1 MLRNALK
8 LIAVSALAAAC
19 GGQVPGSLTGSEDFV
34 TVSKTGQTD
43 ANTAPAGVGSQSFY
57 IAINKKELEQKY
69 FLSAYL
75 TQYFPGAVQSGAASS
90 LGTRV
95 VTFRQQNGKIFV
107 FDVADT
113 HKDSNTFDPTLIVDA
128 YPIVEGV
135 LSAADARN
143 FVAFDP
149 AAGLNRFGALSDA
162 FAQGS
167 QPVKFQ
173 IELSYLQRFRR
184 TGDGVTF
191 DQIFTG
197 YADAGNSQS
206 WLGGENNAFRASGT
220 LGIALRKYKEGA
232 GFTSGAISQQGEFFF
247 RSDLKL
253 IPNGGGPTQTAVR
266 WNIKPGMKPI
276 HWVISDRILQ
286 AQKDFPQYDVVGALK
301 TAITNWNDVFG
312 YTALT
317 ADVAD
322 ASQSFGDDDT
332 NYVLWD
338 EDPSFGAAFANWR
351 TNPNTGEIR
360 GASVYMNSLW
370 LLIADQTFTD
380 DAAAH
385 ASAWNGQGV
394 PPMLANTGATAKPV
408 IPSIIWEGMNTKPLC
423 VLWAPKYRD
432 ADALAAIKAPITK
445 AGMTKKQKVEA
456 YLTHVLV
463 HEIGH
468 TLGLRHNFKG
478 SLIPPSSSVMDYLV
492 DDDSLQMPKP
502 GAYDTDAIKL
512 LYGISTTP
520 PAQPFCTD
528 EDTLADPDCQRFD
541 TGATPLTTSNG
552 PYYQAV
558 LKNFLAGQSGPPNIS
573 LNGVLAFVR
582 AGNTVD
588 EINSAWAITMAGLRV
603 DPAHVPADPMLAL
616 RTDYMAHR
624 VLSRLFLDDP
634 SLRGN
639 FTNTPDRYNPVFADM
654 MAQVQG
660 NLANTDGFRTFGTRR
675 AMVDILKQQQ
685 TVQAYD
691 ALRSSRETISTARA
705 SMTGVQAEM
714 TDDLLARIDAATHP
728 YFN

>member
-8 LIAVSALAAAC
+8 PIAVSMLAAAC
-19 GGQVPGSLTGSEDFV
+19 GGQVPATLTGAEDFV

-43 ANTAPAGVGSQSFY
+43 ANAAPASGSQSFY

-75 TQYFPGAVQSGAASS
+75 TQYFPGAVSSGAASS

-107 FDVADT
+107 FDAADT
-113 HKDSNTFDPTLIVDA
+113 HKDSNTFDPTLVVDA

-135 LSAADARN
+135 LSAADSRN

-162 FAQGS
+162 FAQGA

-232 GFTSGAISQQGEFFF
+232 GFTSGAISDQGEFFF
-247 RSDLKL
+247 RSDIKL
-253 IPNGGGPTQTAVR
+253 VPNGGGPTQTAVR
-266 WNIKPGMKPI
+266 WNIHPGMKPI
-276 HWVISDRILQ
+276 HWVISDRVLQ
-286 AQKDFPQYDVVGALK
+286 AQKDFPQYDVVSALK
-301 TAITNWNDVFG
+301 AAITNWNSVFG
-312 YTALT
+312 YTVLT

-351 TNPNTGEIR
+351 TNPNSGEIR

-370 LLIADQTFTD
+370 LLSADQSFTD
-380 DAAAH
+380 DASVH
-385 ASAWNGQGV
+385 GSAYNGGL
-394 PPMLANTGATAKPV
+394 PPLLAKPAATTKPV
-408 IPSIIWEGMNTKPLC
+408 VPSIVWEGMNSKPLC
-423 VLWAPKYRD
+423 VYWTPQYRD
-432 ADALAAIKAPITK
+432 ADALVASLPSPIKT
-445 AGMTKKQKVEA
+445 GMTKKQKVEA
-456 YLTHVLV
+456 MLTHVLL

-492 DDDSLQMPKP
+492 DNDSIQLPMP
-502 GAYDTDAIKL
+502 GTYDIAAIQL
-512 LYGISTTP
+512 LYGIIATP
-520 PAQPFCTD
+520 PTQPFCTD

-541 TGATPLTTSNG
+541 VGATPLTTSNG
-552 PYYQAV
+552 PYYQGV
-558 LKNFLAGQSGPPNIS
+558 LANFLAGKSGPPNVS
-573 LNGVLAFVR
+573 LNGVLGFVR

-588 EINSAWAITMAGLRV
+588 EVNSAWGITMAGLSV
-603 DPAHVPADPMLAL
+603 DPAHVPADPLLAA

-624 VLSRLFLDDP
+624 VLARLFLDDP
-634 SLRGN
+634 SARGT
-639 FTNTPDRYNPVFADM
+639 FTNTPDRFNPVFAGM
-654 MAQVQG
+654 MAQIQG
-660 NLANTDGFRTFGTRR
+660 NLGNADGFRSFGTRR
-675 AMVDILKQQQ
+675 AMVDILKQMQS
-685 TVQAYD
+685 VPAYD
-691 ALRSSRETISTARA
+691 ALRSTRDAIATARA
-705 SMTGVQAEM
+705 SMNGDQAAL
-714 TDDLLARIDAATHP
+714 TDDLLSRIDAATHP

>member
-1 MLRNALK
+1 MLRNTLK
-8 LIAVSALAAAC
+8 LAAVSMLAAAC
-19 GGQVPGSLTGSEDFV
+19 GGQVPGTLTGAEDFV

-43 ANTAPAGVGSQSFY
+43 ANAAPASGSQSFY

-75 TQYFPGAVQSGAASS
+75 TQYFPGAVSSGAASS

-107 FDVADT
+107 FDAAST
-113 HKDSNTFDPTLIVDA
+113 HKDSNTFDPTLVVDA
-128 YPIVEGV
+128 YPVVEGV
-135 LSAADARN
+135 LSDKDARN

-197 YADAGNSQS
+197 YADAGNPQS

-220 LGIALRKYKEGA
+220 LGIALRKYKEGP
-232 GFTSGAISQQGEFFF
+232 GFTPGQISNQGEFFF
-247 RSDLKL
+247 RSDVTLV
-253 IPNGGGPTQTAVR
+253 PNGGGPTQTAVR
-266 WNIKPGMKPI
+266 WNVHPGMKPI
-276 HWVISDRILQ
+276 RWVISDHVLQ
-286 AQKDFPQYDVVGALK
+286 AQKDYPQYDVVGALK
-301 TAITNWNDVFG
+301 TAITNWNAVFG
-312 YTALT
+312 YTVLT
-317 ADVAD
+317 SDVAD

-338 EDPSFGAAFANWR
+338 EDPTFGAAFANWR

-360 GASVYMNSLW
+360 GASVYMNSVW
-370 LLIADQTFTD
+370 LLIADQIFAD
-380 DAAAH
+380 DAPVH
-385 ASAWNGQGV
+385 GSPSGGGV
-394 PPMLANTGATAKPV
+394 PPLLAKPATSKPRV
-408 IPSIIWEGMNTKPLC
+408 PSIVWEGMNTKPLC
-423 VLWAPKYRD
+423 VLWAPQYRD
-432 ADALAAIKAPITK
+432 ADAITASPIKTASS
-445 AGMTKKQKVEA
+445 MTKKQKVEA

-492 DDDSLQMPKP
+492 DADSLQMPTP
-502 GAYDTDAIKL
+502 GTYDTAAIQL
-512 LYGISTTP
+512 LYGVTTTP
-520 PAQPFCTD
+520 PSQPFCTD
-528 EDTLADPDCQRFD
+528 EDTLGDPDCQRFD
-541 TGATPLTTSNG
+541 TGAAPLTTYNA
-552 PYYQAV
+552 PYYQSV
-558 LKNFLAGQSGPPNIS
+558 LANFLAGNSGPPNLS

-588 EINSAWAITMAGLRV
+588 EVNAAWAITMKGLSV
-603 DPAHVPADPMLAL
+603 DPAHVPADAMLAA
-616 RTDYMAHR
+616 RTDFMGRR
-624 VLSRLFLDDP
+624 VLSRLFLDDS
-634 SLRGN
+634 SLRGT
-639 FTNTPDRYNPVFADM
+639 FTNDPDRSNPVFADM
-654 MAQVQG
+654 MAQIQG
-660 NLANTDGFRTFGTRR
+660 NLGNADGFRSFRTRR
-675 AMVDILKQQQ
+675 AMVDILKKLQ

-691 ALRSSRETISTARA
+691 ALRSTRDSIAAQRA
-705 SMTGVQAEM
+705 SMTGDQAAL